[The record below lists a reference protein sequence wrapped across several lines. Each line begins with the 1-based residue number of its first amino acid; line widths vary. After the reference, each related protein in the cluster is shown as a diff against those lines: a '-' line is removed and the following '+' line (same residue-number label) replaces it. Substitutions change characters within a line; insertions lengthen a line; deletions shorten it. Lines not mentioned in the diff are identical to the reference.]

1 MHVELVNM
9 TGEDA
14 LLRRADGTTLL
25 LPPPDGVRADAALR
39 LSPAD
44 SVCGVP
50 LRVVRSGPGD
60 VVGLPP
66 PVEGLLYVVSERVA
80 RLAAEGGRGDVAFAA
95 NRHLYAYPPA
105 GRAAAGRG

>member
-1 MHVELVNM
+1 MTPELVNL

-14 LLRRADGTTLL
+14 LLRRADGSTLF
-25 LPPPDGVRADAALR
+25 LPAPGGVRADAALR

-50 LRVVRSGPGD
+50 LRVVRSGPAD

-66 PVEGLLYVVSERVA
+66 PAEGLLYVVSERVA
-80 RLAAEGGRGDVAFAA
+80 RLAAEGGRGDVCFAA
-95 NRHLYAYPPA
+95 NGHLYCYPPA
-105 GRAAAGRG
+105 GKGVGR